1 MLAGGSVHQ
10 AEGWELY
17 NWKDK
22 GEAEKETVKLDQL
35 YIGVHRLSRRLKT
48 QPEISPHFGA
58 FVRCLSSEGPA

>member
-22 GEAEKETVKLDQL
+22 GEAEKETVKLDQ
-35 YIGVHRLSRRLKT
+35 RS
-48 QPEISPHFGA
+48 
-58 FVRCLSSEGPA
+58 